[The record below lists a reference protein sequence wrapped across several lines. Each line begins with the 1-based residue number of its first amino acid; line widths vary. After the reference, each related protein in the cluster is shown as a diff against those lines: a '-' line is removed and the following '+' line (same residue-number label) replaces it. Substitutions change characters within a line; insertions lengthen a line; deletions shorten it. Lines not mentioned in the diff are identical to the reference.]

1 MHRPTAIRIPRALSL
16 ALLLAAVSCDDGT
29 TEPAPPLPGLVLGI
43 VASGLDDPVYLTSPP
58 GDARLFVVE
67 QPGRIRIVKS
77 GALLET
83 PFLDIADRV
92 RCCGEEGLLSV
103 AFPPDYATTGHFFV
117 YFVDD
122 AGDIAIERYTA
133 TTPGADVAGTTPTP
147 VLSIPHPGQ
156 SNHNG
161 GLLLFGPDGMLY
173 AGTGDGGGG
182 GDPSG
187 NGQNLGVLLGKLL
200 RIDVRT
206 LPYTIPATNPF
217 VGDEGVR
224 EEIWAYGLRNPWR
237 FDLAER
243 AGDPGGA
250 DLWIAD
256 VGQNRYE
263 EVNAAFGNP
272 GGLNFGWNVTE
283 GMHCYPTG
291 DDCETAGLEAPVYE
305 YDHDEGCSITGGFV
319 HHGPSL
325 PELDGHYFFSDYCG
339 GWLAS
344 LSGNESTGFTRHDW
358 EIPDIGNVLS
368 FGRDAVGELYMLTS
382 AGIVYRIG
390 RLPGPD

>member
-1 MHRPTAIRIPRALSL
+1 MHGRTTIRFARALSL

-29 TEPAPPLPGLVLGI
+29 TEPTPPLPGLALGI
-43 VASGLDDPVYLTSPP
+43 VASGLESPVYLTSPP

-67 QPGRIRIVKS
+67 QPGRIRIVK
-77 GALLET
+77 GGTLLET

-122 AGDIAIERYTA
+122 AGDIAVERYTA
-133 TTPGADVAGTTPTP
+133 ATPAADIAGTTPTP
-147 VLSIPHPGQ
+147 VLSIPHPTH

-187 NGQNLGVLLGKLL
+187 NGQDLGVLLGKLL

-206 LPYTIPATNPF
+206 LPYAIPATNPF
-217 VGDEGVR
+217 VGDEGAR

-243 AGDPGGA
+243 AGDPDGA

-263 EVNAAFGNP
+263 EVNAAIGNP

-283 GMHCYPTG
+283 GMHCYPSG
-291 DDCETAGLEAPVYE
+291 DDCETTGLEAPVYE

-319 HHGPSL
+319 HRGPSL

-344 LSGNESTGFTRHDW
+344 LSGSESSGFTRHDW

-368 FGRDAVGELYMLTS
+368 FGRDAVGELYMLTT
-382 AGIVYRIG
+382 AGVVYRIG
-390 RLPGPD
+390 RIPGPD